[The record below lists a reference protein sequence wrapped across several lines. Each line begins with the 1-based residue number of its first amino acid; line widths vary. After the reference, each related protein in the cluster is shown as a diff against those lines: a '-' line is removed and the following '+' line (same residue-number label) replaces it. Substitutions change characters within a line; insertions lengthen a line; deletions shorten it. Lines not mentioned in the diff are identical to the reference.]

1 MACGVGGC
9 EMAESAVQV
18 PASPVLSLQGVTKR
32 FGGVA
37 AVDDVT
43 LSLGGEDCC
52 AIIGANGAGK
62 TTLFRLI
69 AGLQPLTSGRIVFD
83 GMDLRRLA
91 PSERVRRGIAHTSQ
105 GVRLFAGMTVFENVV
120 IGARSRPR
128 QASPRSATGS
138 TGPGRH
144 ERQVQQEAIAYLRK
158 VSPGLVHRAN
168 HMAGGLPYGDQRR
181 VELARTLA
189 TQPRILLLD
198 EPAAGLTR
206 REREE
211 LVSLLGRLAEDGLRV
226 VLIEHDVQ
234 LVMRVAARVIVLDRG
249 RCIADGT
256 PAEIREDSKVRE
268 AYLGT
273 PRSAGGRR

>member
-1 MACGVGGC
+1 
-9 EMAESAVQV
+9 MAELAVQA
-18 PASPVLSLQGVTKR
+18 PAPPVLSLQNVTKR
-32 FGGVA
+32 FGGVVA
-37 AVDDVT
+37 AENVT
-43 LSLGGEDCC
+43 LSLGGEGCT
-52 AIIGANGAGK
+52 AVIGANGAGK

-91 PSERVRRGIAHTSQ
+91 PSERVRRGIVHTSQ

-128 QASPRSATGS
+128 QAGNGSAAGS
-138 TGPGRH
+138 RAAGRH
-144 ERQVQQEAIAYLRK
+144 EGQLQQEAIACLRR
-158 VSPGLVHRAN
+158 VSPDLLHRAN
-168 HMAGGLPYGDQRR
+168 HMASGLPYGDQRR
-181 VELARTLA
+181 VELARSLA
-189 TQPRILLLD
+189 AQPRILLLD

-211 LVSLLGRLAEDGLRV
+211 LVDLLGRLAQAGLRI

-234 LVMRVAARVIVLDRG
+234 LVMRVAARVIVLDMG

-256 PAEIREDSKVRE
+256 PAEVREDPKVRE

-273 PRSAGGRR
+273 PRSAGGRP

>member
-1 MACGVGGC
+1 
-9 EMAESAVQV
+9 MAELAVQA
-18 PASPVLSLQGVTKR
+18 PETPVLSLQRVTKR
-32 FGGVA
+32 FGGVV

-52 AIIGANGAGK
+52 AVIGANGAGK

-69 AGLQPLTSGRIVFD
+69 AGLQPLTSGRVIFN
-83 GMDLRRLA
+83 GMDLRRLP

-128 QASPRSATGS
+128 QAGTGS
-138 TGPGRH
+138 TAGSRSAGRR
-144 ERQVQQEAIAYLRK
+144 ERQLQQEAIACLRM
-158 VSPGLVHRAN
+158 VSPDLLHRAN

-211 LVSLLGRLAEDGLRV
+211 LVELLRRLGGDGLRV

-234 LVMRVAARVIVLDRG
+234 LVMRVAARVIVLDMG

-256 PAEIREDSKVRE
+256 PAEVREDPKVHE
-268 AYLGT
+268 AYLGA
-273 PRSAGGRR
+273 PRSGGGRR